1 MIEFI
6 VGLFIGLIVA
16 VLILMGF
23 SVFVAYITQ
32 AEYVD
37 DREYDL
43 HDD

>member
-1 MIEFI
+1 MIELI

-16 VLILMGF
+16 VLVLMGL

-32 AEYVD
+32 AEYID

>member
-1 MIEFI
+1 MIELI

-16 VLILMGF
+16 VLILMGL

-32 AEYVD
+32 AEYID

>member
-1 MIEFI
+1 MIELI

-16 VLILMGF
+16 ILILMGL
-23 SVFVAYITQ
+23 SVFVAYMTQ
-32 AEYVD
+32 AEYID